1 MPSVWVILV
10 LAGVRMAVPLV
21 GTIRH
26 LVLERA
32 RRATLRTAAQ
42 AVPEG
47 GVLVEER
54 SDGSTI
60 AVYAGRATA
69 DRRLRHRR
77 RGGRR

>member
-1 MPSVWVILV
+1 MPSIWVILV
-10 LAGVRMAVPLV
+10 LAGVRMAVPLISTV
-21 GTIRH
+21 RH

-69 DRRLRHRR
+69 DHGLRQTR
-77 RGGRR
+77 RGGRQ